1 MSISTGLPVLD
12 DLVAGGFP
20 DGRVVLVIGGPGT
33 GKTTLGLQYLQ
44 AGLESGERC
53 LFVSTEQTPTELQET
68 YGSFAFDLDHD
79 RLTLITIHQQPD
91 ESFEDDE
98 PTLRF
103 KTMDEEAEEDPFP
116 GVPTPFSVRY
126 LLKYLERYADHD
138 RVVLDSISGLAS
150 LAEDASEFRRAVLDL
165 TWLFSD
171 EFEATTVFTAE
182 EAGGRAH
189 EFPES
194 SLLEYTAH
202 GVIRLFEED
211 VRGSLHRYL
220 RVRKMRG
227 VDHDRRKHEFKL
239 TTDGLSISPQRPT
252 SSPVYAQEPLST
264 GIEGLD
270 RICGGGLF
278 YKQPVV
284 IQHDGRIDIDPI
296 TTSIMCE
303 SIENG
308 GGAVL
313 FAPAHLDADRLD
325 GWIASRVGPSRD
337 LLDDDRLFVLDWFDS
352 WGIDHPNV
360 FPIHRGRLRELTLRS
375 QLLRDPLFRG
385 LYRRID
391 RRRGDRD
398 VVSIVYTETILHDLP
413 PETIRF
419 HARWVQPNIF
429 HDEDVLVVTHNPA
442 VMESRLVEF
451 FAYDAV
457 QVFDLWRES
466 GNLNYVSVE
475 KSPRGV
481 IGDSRLVENTD
492 EPPYISV
499 DH

>member
-1 MSISTGLPVLD
+1 MPTPTGSSVLD
-12 DLVAGGFP
+12 ELLAGGFP
-20 DGRVVLVIGGPGT
+20 EGRVVLVIGGPGT
-33 GKTTLGLQYLQ
+33 GKTTFGLQYLQ
-44 AGLESGERC
+44 AGLEAGDRC
-53 LFVSTEQTPTELQET
+53 LFVTTEQTPAELQDT
-68 YGSFAFDLDHD
+68 YRSFAFDLDHD
-79 RLTLITIHQQPD
+79 ELTLVTIHQKPD
-91 ESFEDDE
+91 DSFEDDE
-98 PTLRF
+98 LALTF
-103 KTMDEEAEEDPFP
+103 TTVGEEEEPFP
-116 GVPTPFSVRY
+116 GVPTPFTVRY
-126 LLKYLERYADHD
+126 LMKYLERYADHD
-138 RVVLDSISGLAS
+138 RVVLDSVSGLAS
-150 LAEDASEFRRAVLDL
+150 LAADTKEFRRAVLDL
-165 TWLFSD
+165 IWLFSD

-189 EFPES
+189 EFAGS

-202 GVIRLFEED
+202 GVVRLFEAEVGD
-211 VRGSLHRYL
+211 SLHRYL

-252 SSPVYAQEPLST
+252 SSPVYAQDPLST
-264 GIEGLD
+264 GIDGLD
-270 RICGGGLF
+270 EICGGGLF

-284 IQHDGRIDIDPI
+284 IQHDGRIDIDPL

-303 SIENG
+303 SIRNG

-313 FAPAHLDADRLD
+313 FAPAHLDAERLD
-325 GWIASRVGPSRD
+325 GWMASRVGPARE

-360 FPIHRGRLRELTLRS
+360 FPIHRGRLRELLLRS
-375 QLLRDPLFRG
+375 GTLRDPLFRG
-385 LYRRID
+385 LYKRID

-398 VVSIVYTETILHDLP
+398 VVSIVYTETILHDLS

-492 EPPYISV
+492 EPPFLSV
-499 DH
+499 ES